1 MKFHSYV
8 TAVLI
13 SLGLLTAAS
22 AQDPVKFNVP
32 GVSAP
37 ASSSAAPAKAPA
49 TAASPAPAAAPAA
62 PAVKFTEAQLMEA
75 FGYIFVLQT
84 RMADQMQAL
93 EFTPAH
99 KEAMLRGIGLALN
112 GKDLPYDPQQIQG
125 QLQEFMGQKQET
137 FMTRLRM
144 KNLADNV
151 AFFTKLKENKNI
163 IELPSGLR
171 YEVLKPGTGPAPKLA
186 QMVKIHYTGTLVN
199 GQTFDSSIERGQPID
214 LPMSPAT
221 IENPMGTIPGM
232 VEGLQKIGVGGKAK
246 FYIPPSLAYGD
257 AGYQGIPPGAAL
269 IFEVE
274 VVEAKDAPK
283 VTPLPAGK

>member
-269 IFEVE
+269 IFEVD

>member
-1 MKFHSYV
+1 MKFYSCF
-8 TAVLI
+8 TTVLV

-22 AQDPVKFNVP
+22 AEDPVKFNVP
-32 GVSAP
+32 GVSTP
-37 ASSSAAPAKAPA
+37 AAAPAKAPA
-49 TAASPAPAAAPAA
+49 TAASPAPAAAPAT

-137 FMTRLRM
+137 FMTKLRM

-151 AFFTKLKENKNI
+151 AFFTKLKENKSI

-171 YEVLKPGTGPAPKLA
+171 YEVLKPGPGPAPKLG

-199 GQTFDSSIERGQPID
+199 GQTFDSSVERGQPID

-221 IENPMGTIPGM
+221 TENPMGTIPGM

-257 AGYQGIPPGAAL
+257 AGNQGIPPGAAL

-274 VVEAKDAPK
+274 VVEVKDAPK

>member
-257 AGYQGIPPGAAL
+257 AGNQGIPPGAAL

>member
-13 SLGLLTAAS
+13 SLGLLNAAS

-221 IENPMGTIPGM
+221 TENPMGTIPGM

-257 AGYQGIPPGAAL
+257 AGNQGIPPGAAL

>member
-49 TAASPAPAAAPAA
+49 TAASPAPAAAPAT

-125 QLQEFMGQKQET
+125 QLQEFMGQKKET
-137 FMTRLRM
+137 FMTKIRM

-151 AFFTKLKENKNI
+151 VFFTKLKENKNI

-171 YEVLKPGTGPAPKLA
+171 YEVLKPGTGPAPKLG

-199 GQTFDSSIERGQPID
+199 GQTFDSSIERGQATD

-221 IENPMGTIPGM
+221 TENPMGTIPGM

-257 AGYQGIPPGAAL
+257 AGNQGIPPGAAL

>member
-1 MKFHSYV
+1 MKLYSYV
-8 TAVLI
+8 TTVFV

-22 AQDPVKFNVP
+22 AEDPVKFNVP
-32 GVSAP
+32 GVSTP
-37 ASSSAAPAKAPA
+37 AAAPAKAPA
-49 TAASPAPAAAPAA
+49 TATSPVPAAAPAT

-112 GKDLPYDPQQIQG
+112 GKDLPYEPQQIQG

-137 FMTRLRM
+137 FMTKLRM

-171 YEVLKPGTGPAPKLA
+171 YEVLKPGTGPAPKLG
-186 QMVKIHYTGTLVN
+186 QMVKLHYTGMLVN
-199 GQTFDSSIERGQPID
+199 GQTFDSSIERGEPID
-214 LPMSPAT
+214 LPMNPIT
-221 IENPMGTIPGM
+221 PENPMGTIPGM

-257 AGYQGIPPGAAL
+257 AGNQGIPPGAAL

-283 VTPLPAGK
+283 VTPLPTGK